1 MPISKRLEVRHRQ
14 PLALDF
20 RIHLVAIQ
28 ITPSLP
34 FSLGAE
40 FIQRKQFPQPFKNMN
55 FIFCCTIFVSAR
67 KKVCLRQSVT
77 ALEGSKG
84 LYSTFLVKSVLRK
97 DWDFFLNLPGKYT
110 YFSSHLSMQRTL
122 EEKLLLFQR
131 HKRHGWHWWMFV
143 FNVKKVWPPSLKIS
157 FCHLQEHKAWLDE
170 CLDSQVKASLTC
182 VIRNFSF
189 ALENSGVVL

>member
-84 LYSTFLVKSVLRK
+84 LYSTFLVKSVLGK
-97 DWDFFLNLPGKYT
+97 DWDFFHFIARKKLPTFEYLT
-110 YFSSHLSMQRTL
+110 FRFLSQSAKNT
-122 EEKLLLFQR
+122 LLFLPTYQCKVKWRITFVYSR
-131 HKRHGWHWWMFV
+131 HIKD
-143 FNVKKVWPPSLKIS
+143 I
-157 FCHLQEHKAWLDE
+157 DE
-170 CLDSQVKASLTC
+170 LVNKFILE
-182 VIRNFSF
+182 
-189 ALENSGVVL
+189 AL